1 MWSPVSVDHQARWR
15 TTVVQRL
22 TSISLAEVLLSW
34 LTAAPLRWTARQ
46 QRDEE
51 FLDSLNGPVD
61 PRLYEIGVSLAV
73 GNASRRLTAAESRA
87 VIDEFAAVRAE
98 AAKWRLM
105 LGRPGRILLI
115 DPELCAEVSVFLT
128 ARA

>member
-1 MWSPVSVDHQARWR
+1 V
-15 TTVVQRL
+15 
-22 TSISLAEVLLSW
+22 
-34 LTAAPLRWTARQ
+34 
-46 QRDEE
+46 
-51 FLDSLNGPVD
+51 NGQVD
-61 PRLYEIGVSLAV
+61 PRLYEVGVSLAV
-73 GNASRRLTAAESRA
+73 GNANRQLTTAESRA

-115 DPELCAEVSVFLT
+115 DQELCAEVSVFLT

>member
-1 MWSPVSVDHQARWR
+1 MWSPASVDHQARWR

-22 TSISLAEVLLSW
+22 TSISLAEMLLSR
-34 LTAAPLRWTARQ
+34 LTAPPLRWTTRQ
-46 QRDEE
+46 QKRRGVPR
-51 FLDSLNGPVD
+51 FVNGQVD
-61 PRLYEIGVSLAV
+61 PRLYEVGVSLAV
-73 GNASRRLTAAESRA
+73 GNANRQLTTAESRA

-115 DPELCAEVSVFLT
+115 DQELCAEVSVFLT

>member
-1 MWSPVSVDHQARWR
+1 MWSPVFMDHQARWR

-22 TSISLAEVLLSW
+22 TSISLAEVLLSR
-34 LTAAPLRWTARQ
+34 LTSAPLRWTTRQ
-46 QRDEE
+46 QKKRGVPR
-51 FLDSLNGPVD
+51 FVNGQID
-61 PRLYEIGVSLAV
+61 PRLYEVGVSLAV
-73 GNASRRLTAAESRA
+73 GNTSRRLTTAESRA

-115 DPELCAEVSVFLT
+115 DPELCAEISAFVQN
-128 ARA
+128 AG

>member
-1 MWSPVSVDHQARWR
+1 V
-15 TTVVQRL
+15 
-22 TSISLAEVLLSW
+22 
-34 LTAAPLRWTARQ
+34 
-46 QRDEE
+46 
-51 FLDSLNGPVD
+51 NGQVD
-61 PRLYEIGVSLAV
+61 PRLYEVGVSLAV
-73 GNASRRLTAAESRA
+73 GNASRQLTTAESRV

-98 AAKWRLM
+98 AAKWRLT

>member
-1 MWSPVSVDHQARWR
+1 V
-15 TTVVQRL
+15 
-22 TSISLAEVLLSW
+22 
-34 LTAAPLRWTARQ
+34 
-46 QRDEE
+46 
-51 FLDSLNGPVD
+51 NGHVD

-73 GNASRRLTAAESRA
+73 GTASRRLTAAESRA

-115 DPELCAEVSVFLT
+115 DKQLCAEIRVFL
-128 ARA
+128 AAGA